1 MAITAWN
8 SHVTNPVF
16 RWYTQ
21 FQPKPPSHHQDR
33 RSLIPTKSPSNPMKH
48 RSKSPF
54 MMGKT
59 VYSHWNPHEIW
70 LKSHKLPLNHH
81 YMIIFAHENPM
92 TSEQVSLCPLGA
104 AMCTGCNLRSLAFS
118 RSTPTQ
124 IKVSSI
130 SLNLARV
137 ETFKAKL
144 WENHGKIIRGYKSW
158 WYVF

>member
-21 FQPKPPSHHQDR
+21 SSTQTIPKS
-33 RSLIPTKSPSNPMKH
+33 SSPRNHLMTNPMKH
-48 RSKSPF
+48 RSKSPL

-92 TSEQVSLCPLGA
+92 TSEQVSLCPLAA
-104 AMCTGCNLRSLAFS
+104 AMCTGCSLRSLAFS

-130 SLNLARV
+130 SLSLARV

-144 WENHGKIIRGYKSW
+144 WEDHGKIIGDINHGDMFFWIS
-158 WYVF
+158 